1 MKNRTVILE
10 WFQQIRTHE
19 VPVQRLIICQKP
31 V

>member
-10 WFQQIRTHE
+10 WFQQIRTQK
-19 VPVQRLIICQKP
+19 VPVQGPIICQKP